1 MPERLQKLIAAA
13 GLMSRRAAEE
23 AIRAGR
29 VTRNGQTAS
38 LGDMA
43 EPGVDVV
50 CLDGAPVFPQ
60 EKKVYLMLHKP
71 RGVVTTM
78 SDEQGRRSVAD
89 LVKDVGVRV
98 YPVGR
103 LDLDSEG
110 LLLMTN
116 DGDFA
121 NRLMHPSHEVNKC
134 YETWVSGDGIEAAIK
149 ALEQPMR
156 IDGYQIR
163 PARVRLLRRF
173 SDQEALLAITIHEGR
188 NRQVRKMCEAVGLR
202 VTRLVRVSEGSLQLR
217 DLPSGKWRYLTKEEM
232 ESFD

>member
-1 MPERLQKLIAAA
+1 MAERLQKIIAAA
-13 GLMSRRAAEE
+13 GLMSRRSAEE

-29 VTRNGQTAS
+29 VTCNGQTAS
-38 LGDMA
+38 LGDVA
-43 EPGVDVV
+43 EPGEDVI
-50 CLDGAPVFPQ
+50 CLDGTPVFQQ
-60 EKKVYLMLHKP
+60 EQKTYLMLHKP

-78 SDEQGRRSVAD
+78 SDERGRRSVAD
-89 LVKDVGVRV
+89 LVTDVGVRV

-121 NRLMHPSHEVNKC
+121 NRLMHPSHEVDKC
-134 YETWVSGDGIEAAIK
+134 YETWVTGNEIEAAAK

-156 IDGYQIR
+156 IDGYQIL
-163 PARVRLLRRF
+163 PARVRLLRRL
-173 SDQEALLAITIHEGR
+173 SEQEALLAITIHEGR

-202 VTRLVRVSEGSLQLR
+202 VTRLLRVSEGKLR
-217 DLPSGKWRYLTKEEM
+217 LGNLPSGKWRYLTKEEI